1 MTTAAAI
8 AGTMLFIAIIYGITM
23 TRLNNELLK
32 KNKILDEAYEVMRK
46 AYQQERSYNKQ
57 YHKETEEQ
65 NQVLYDKW
73 KKEFK

>member
-32 KNKILDEAYEVMRK
+32 KNKTLDEAYEVMRK
-46 AYQQERSYNKQ
+46 AYQQEKSENMM
-57 YHKETEEQ
+57 YHKVKESKS
-65 NQVLYDKW
+65 QVLNY
-73 KKEFK
+73 

>member
-8 AGTMLFIAIIYGITM
+8 AGTMLIIYIFILAIYGITM

-32 KNKILDEAYEVMRK
+32 KNKTLDEAYEVMRK
-46 AYQQERSYNKQ
+46 AYQQEKSYNKQ

-65 NQVLYDKW
+65 NQVLNY
-73 KKEFK
+73 

>member
-8 AGTMLFIAIIYGITM
+8 AGTVLIIYIFILAIIYGITM

-32 KNKILDEAYEVMRK
+32 KNKTLDEAYEVMRK

-65 NQVLYDKW
+65 NQVLNY
-73 KKEFK
+73 

>member
-1 MTTAAAI
+1 MTTAAAAI

-65 NQVLYDKW
+65 NQVLNY
-73 KKEFK
+73 

>member
-1 MTTAAAI
+1 MTTAAAAI

-46 AYQQERSYNKQ
+46 AYQQEKSYNKQ

-65 NQVLYDKW
+65 NQVLNY
-73 KKEFK
+73 

>member
-8 AGTMLFIAIIYGITM
+8 AGTMLIIYIFILAIIYGITM

-32 KNKILDEAYEVMRK
+32 KNKTLDEAYEVMRK
-46 AYQQERSYNKQ
+46 AYQQEKSYNKQ

-65 NQVLYDKW
+65 NQVLNY
-73 KKEFK
+73 

>member
-32 KNKILDEAYEVMRK
+32 KNKTLDEAYEVMRK

-65 NQVLYDKW
+65 NQVLNY
-73 KKEFK
+73 

>member
-32 KNKILDEAYEVMRK
+32 KR
-46 AYQQERSYNKQ
+46 
-57 YHKETEEQ
+57 
-65 NQVLYDKW
+65 
-73 KKEFK
+73 

>member
-8 AGTMLFIAIIYGITM
+8 AGTVLIIYIFILAIIYGITM

-32 KNKILDEAYEVMRK
+32 KNKTLDEAYEVMRK
-46 AYQQERSYNKQ
+46 AYQQEKSYNKQ

-65 NQVLYDKW
+65 NQVLNY
-73 KKEFK
+73 

>member
-1 MTTAAAI
+1 MTTTAAI

-65 NQVLYDKW
+65 NQVLNY
-73 KKEFK
+73 

>member
-1 MTTAAAI
+1 MTTAAVI
-8 AGTMLFIAIIYGITM
+8 AGAMLFIAIIYGITM

-32 KNKILDEAYEVMRK
+32 KNKTLDEAYEVMRK

-65 NQVLYDKW
+65 NQVLNY
-73 KKEFK
+73 

>member
-32 KNKILDEAYEVMRK
+32 KNKTLDEAYEVMRK
-46 AYQQERSYNKQ
+46 AYQQEKSYNKQ

>member
-8 AGTMLFIAIIYGITM
+8 AGTVLIIYIFIIAIIYGITM

-32 KNKILDEAYEVMRK
+32 KNKNLDEAYEVMRK
-46 AYQQERSYNKQ
+46 AYQQEKSYNKQ

-65 NQVLYDKW
+65 NQVLNY
-73 KKEFK
+73 

>member
-8 AGTMLFIAIIYGITM
+8 AGTMLIIYIFILAIIYGITM

-32 KNKILDEAYEVMRK
+32 KNKTLDEAYEVMRK

-65 NQVLYDKW
+65 NQVLNY
-73 KKEFK
+73 